1 MKVMIEV
8 DTEDRQVIARWF
20 GSDGKA
26 SADAVRRWAQKVIDA
41 ELEEMAHHD
50 R

>member
-1 MKVMIEV
+1 MRITIQV

-20 GSDGKA
+20 GTEGKA
-26 SADAVRRWAQKVIDA
+26 SADTVRHWAQKVIDA

-50 R
+50 K